1 MDAAETTDEV
11 ETAVEAE
18 RKAERDE
25 RSSRWAGRALVAIVA
40 VTVCYLGA
48 TFLNPRVVPRLSV
61 LPAPPSRTWFDTCEG
76 RPLNRHTE
84 QWQRDGFLWIRTEFS
99 TLAGCI
105 SDTP

>member
-1 MDAAETTDEV
+1 VDAAEATDEV
-11 ETAVEAE
+11 EAGVEGEVEA
-18 RKAERDE
+18 
-25 RSSRWAGRALVAIVA
+25 RSSRWAGRVLVAIVL
-40 VTVCYLGA
+40 VSVCYLAA

-84 QWQRDGFLWIRTEFS
+84 EWQRDGFLWIRTEFS

-105 SDTP
+105 RDTP